1 MLYFTNPSKILFYNN
16 RWQLWPQDSISQDTH
31 VWDCKSKELFRL
43 QNQLNF
49 WSLKKNNSAPV
60 ENMNHNFFPHLSVQ
74 LVNISFFYAFKVSF
88 NTFYTINWKKKWNL
102 NFVLLTKVLLI
113 NGDLF
118 LLKLPCNQTL
128 FIKLRYVDIYG
139 SRLWP
144 SSNRIPCHGQ
154 LKTILL
160 HFMKTNYKSI
170 VITQAWRQGLKL

>member
-1 MLYFTNPSKILFYNN
+1 MSDLFWLYLLFA
-16 RWQLWPQDSISQDTH
+16 QFVSITLTTLFLKLWRISD
-31 VWDCKSKELFRL
+31 
-43 QNQLNF
+43 
-49 WSLKKNNSAPV
+49 
-60 ENMNHNFFPHLSVQ
+60 
-74 LVNISFFYAFKVSF
+74 I
-88 NTFYTINWKKKWNL
+88 
-102 NFVLLTKVLLI
+102 FVLSTIVLLI

-118 LLKLPCNQTL
+118 LLKHPCNQTL

-170 VITQAWRQGLKL
+170 VITQARRLGLKLWISSYKTLSWPLSCSLMLARSYLLICFNCNYVFFRDGRAIKLRTTVISPFSSVD

>member
-1 MLYFTNPSKILFYNN
+1 MSEIASPKNFLDFKTNS
-16 RWQLWPQDSISQDTH
+16 S
-31 VWDCKSKELFRL
+31 
-43 QNQLNF
+43 F

-60 ENMNHNFFPHLSVQ
+60 ENMNHNFFPHLSVK

-88 NTFYTINWKKKWNL
+88 NTFYTINWRKKYLNL
-102 NFVLLTKVLLI
+102 IFFLLTIVLLI

-144 SSNRIPCHGQ
+144 SSSNRIPCHGQ

-170 VITQAWRQGLKL
+170 VITQARRLGLKL